1 MSFAYRE
8 MFAPGVLGVIFGI
21 CGALIFL
28 YAFIGPYGTK
38 QAFSFSQR
46 LLFCILW
53 GVVGVPIWYTVGTLA
68 LYVLRFRSRTQI
80 AFSLVLYVLFI
91 AGVCAPLPFVILDR
105 LFDYDVRRA
114 DYIVGN
120 RLGGAALA
128 ACITTLV
135 YYIICLRVSRN
146 DLNDLLSTAM
156 IAATDGTNGGADRA
170 ATLTTPVR
178 GDAGVVEESPA
189 STTGPAPAA
198 PASVP
203 DAGFFENVPPE
214 VGRDLVYIKVS
225 GHYLQVVTTRGSRV
239 IIRRLTD
246 AVRELAGLGM
256 QTHRSYWVAFAHI
269 RYVVRRDRRF
279 LLNLDGGYEI
289 PVSRTFLPDVRRHVD
304 NMRPTERH
312 AHGTNASRSEGRAE

>member
-8 MFAPGVLGVIFGI
+8 MFAPGVLGVIFGVLGAVI
-21 CGALIFL
+21 CL

-46 LLFCILW
+46 LLFCTLW
-53 GVVGVPIWYTVGTLA
+53 YVVTMLIGYTVGTLA
-68 LYVLRFRSRTQI
+68 LYVFRFRSRTQI
-80 AFSLVLYVLFI
+80 AFSIVLYVLVI
-91 AGVCAPLPFVILDR
+91 AGVCASVPFFILDR
-105 LFDYDVRRA
+105 LFNYEVRRA

-120 RLGGAALA
+120 RLGGAALT
-128 ACITTLV
+128 ACMTALV
-135 YYIICLRVSRN
+135 YYIVCLRVSRN
-146 DLNDLLSTAM
+146 DLLSPAM
-156 IAATDGTNGGADRA
+156 TVATDGPNGGVDGVGGGTHESVASDLA
-170 ATLTTPVR
+170 ATL
-178 GDAGVVEESPA
+178 VEESPA
-189 STTGPAPAA
+189 ATTPPAPAA
-198 PASVP
+198 PAPGP
-203 DAGFFENVPPE
+203 DAGFFDSVPRE

-225 GHYLQVVTTRGSRV
+225 GHYLEVVTRRGSRV

-269 RYVVRRDRRF
+269 RYLVRRDRRF

-304 NMRPTERH
+304 MRPTERRV
-312 AHGTNASRSEGRAE
+312 HGTDASRREGRAQ